1 MGTPIVTTQVA
12 IRDYQATDE
21 TPVIALLNLALG
33 TARAFERSPAFF
45 RWKHLENPF
54 GRSLMLLA
62 DSEKVVGLRAFLRWQ
77 FRAGGQT
84 IRAVRAVDTAT
95 HPEFQRMG
103 IFSRLTSACL
113 DRARAEGVHLVF
125 NTPNQ
130 YSMPGYLKLGW
141 THVGR
146 STVFVRPL
154 RPARMLRSVL
164 APRLGLS
171 LEGERD
177 EVSRWASV
185 DTLLENEGGVA
196 DLLMH
201 DDAHLAVGIR
211 TARSPAFLRWR
222 YARVPSLRYAAH
234 WVERGGLR
242 AAGIFRLTRRR
253 GLQELMIC
261 ELFMEEAQDGRR
273 LVRDALRTS
282 KADYA
287 VAHCAWTTPHRRVLL
302 SLGFVPVPRGPH
314 FTVRPLTN
322 SLPIDPTILT
332 SWRLALGDLEVF

>member
-1 MGTPIVTTQVA
+1 VGTSIVTTQVA
-12 IRDYQATDE
+12 IREYQATDE

-33 TARAFERSPAFF
+33 TARAFERSTAFF

-103 IFSRLTSACL
+103 IFSRLTSACV

-154 RPARMLRSVL
+154 RPARM
-164 APRLGLS
+164 A
-171 LEGERD
+171 
-177 EVSRWASV
+177 
-185 DTLLENEGGVA
+185 
-196 DLLMH
+196 
-201 DDAHLAVGIR
+201 
-211 TARSPAFLRWR
+211 
-222 YARVPSLRYAAH
+222 
-234 WVERGGLR
+234 
-242 AAGIFRLTRRR
+242 
-253 GLQELMIC
+253 
-261 ELFMEEAQDGRR
+261 
-273 LVRDALRTS
+273 
-282 KADYA
+282 
-287 VAHCAWTTPHRRVLL
+287 
-302 SLGFVPVPRGPH
+302 
-314 FTVRPLTN
+314 
-322 SLPIDPTILT
+322 
-332 SWRLALGDLEVF
+332 